1 MFQRKNLRR
10 LQLKHSYIHTLP
22 YVRYIVILMVSV
34 FYVKY
39 REVTPPNGKPDQ
51 NAACRTR
58 SGRTEQTRSISSEV
72 VNSDREKRIELYAS

>member
-39 REVTPPNGKPDQ
+39 REVTAPNGKPDQ
-51 NAACRTR
+51 NAACRTS